1 MGPGGADIPLWIKV
15 AYTLFVCVLVPVY
28 VRHYGLVNFLWF
40 SDVALLVTV
49 PALWIESRLLASMMA
64 LAVVLPE
71 LAWNLDFFGRLFTG
85 RRPLGLAANMFD
97 PDTSVL
103 LRGLSLF
110 HVFFPVLLLWMLRQV
125 GYDAGAFAAQT
136 AFGKVLLVLTY
147 AFTDPSNN
155 INWVFGP
162 GSQPQRRVP
171 SAVYLAA
178 VTVFFPVCVYWPT
191 HQWLRRVLGSPLR

>member
-15 AYTLFVCVLVPVY
+15 AYTRFVCVRVPVY
-28 VRHYGLVNFLWF
+28 VRHYGLVNFFWF
-40 SDVALLVTV
+40 SDVALLVSV
-49 PALWIESRLLASMMA
+49 PALWIESRRLASMMA
-64 LAVVLPE
+64 LAVVLPQ

-85 RRPLGLAANMFD
+85 RHLLDVAAYMFD
-97 PDTSVL
+97 PDTSLL

-110 HVFFPVLLLWMLRQV
+110 HVFLPVLLLWMLREV
-125 GYDAGAFAAQT
+125 GYDSRAFVAQIL
-136 AFGKVLLVLTY
+136 FGEVLLVLTY

-162 GSQPQRRVP
+162 GSQPQRRVQ

-178 VTVFFPVCVYWPT
+178 VMVFFPVCVYWPT
-191 HQWLRRVLGSPLR
+191 HQWLRRVLLAPR